1 MHTEMSGSDMV
12 CSCGAIRHVARD
24 GRRGDA
30 AMIVWR
36 GGNIGEGRVAL
47 ERWTRGA
54 TTCPACQHRACVY
67 VVMRSTAGKKDVASA
82 RA

>member
-1 MHTEMSGSDMV
+1 MNGSHTV
-12 CSCGAIRHVARD
+12 CSCGAIREVAPPD
-24 GRRGDA
+24 ERRGDA
-30 AMIVWR
+30 AIIAWR

-47 ERWTRGA
+47 ERWARGA

-67 VVMRSTAGKKDVASA
+67 VVTRSTAAKANVASA